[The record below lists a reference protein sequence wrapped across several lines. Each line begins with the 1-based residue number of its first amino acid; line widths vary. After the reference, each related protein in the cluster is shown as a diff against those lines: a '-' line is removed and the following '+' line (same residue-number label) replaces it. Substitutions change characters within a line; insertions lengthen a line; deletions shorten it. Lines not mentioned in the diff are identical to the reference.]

1 MMAYKKTITRKGSKY
16 VLDNINLK
24 ILDELIG
31 NGRIPKME
39 IAKRLSVARVSVR
52 DRIEEMEAAGIIE
65 GYTVL
70 INWTLLDNGGE

>member
-1 MMAYKKTITRKGSKY
+1 MAYKKTITRKGSKY

-52 DRIEEMEAAGIIE
+52 DRIKEMEAAGIIE